1 MNNSEILSV
10 LLNSDKELIIYRNS
24 DKNNFE
30 IYTDFAEKINLNI
43 DVIQNKKIVENI
55 CSKINIIYK
64 QIKQNEIV
72 PESNYLFN
80 GLEKSNLDKSISKLD
95 MMDKFLSN

>member
-1 MNNSEILSV
+1 MYSA
-10 LLNSDKELIIYRNS
+10 IY
-24 DKNNFE
+24 FL
-30 IYTDFAEKINLNI
+30 TEKINLNI
-43 DVIQNKKIVENI
+43 SVIQNKNIIENI

-64 QIKQNEIV
+64 QIKQNEIL